1 MIVNTCFNATDPNVG
16 FALSSDHSTQK
27 CYMADTGLLVTQTFM
42 DKAFTENELY
52 RAILFDKLS
61 INEGMIMENVVAQM
75 LRAND
80 HKLYF
85 YSRTD
90 AANRKNDMKI
100 DFLIAEGKMIASI
113 EVKSNHYVSH
123 SSLDKFRDK
132 FSSKIGNSY
141 ILYSKVVTLKDGI
154 IHLPFY
160 MVVFL

>member
-1 MIVNTCFNATDPNVG
+1 
-16 FALSSDHSTQK
+16 
-27 CYMADTGLLVTQTFM
+27 
-42 DKAFTENELY
+42 
-52 RAILFDKLS
+52 
-61 INEGMIMENVVAQM
+61 
-75 LRAND
+75 
-80 HKLYF
+80 
-85 YSRTD
+85 
-90 AANRKNDMKI
+90 
-100 DFLIAEGKMIASI
+100 MIASI